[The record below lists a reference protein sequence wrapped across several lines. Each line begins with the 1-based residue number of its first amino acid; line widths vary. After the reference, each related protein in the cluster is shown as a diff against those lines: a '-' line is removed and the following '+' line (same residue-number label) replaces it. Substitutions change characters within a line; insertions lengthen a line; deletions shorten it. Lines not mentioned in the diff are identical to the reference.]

1 MEVSDG
7 SSQVLNSMKH
17 VASLRAD
24 EDPDETS
31 LLLSSTLLDLVVF
44 RLVLV
49 LYCVRVLMLD
59 QYQETE
65 DGRRE
70 FNVPMNCPI
79 PVVKRR
85 MKAPKHVDEDLFKIF
100 PQATTYLRQ
109 IQKVKLLRLLFK
121 GFEY

>member
-1 MEVSDG
+1 M
-7 SSQVLNSMKH
+7 M
-17 VASLRAD
+17 
-24 EDPDETS
+24 
-31 LLLSSTLLDLVVF
+31 
-44 RLVLV
+44 
-49 LYCVRVLMLD
+49 
-59 QYQETE
+59 E

-109 IQKVKLLRLLFK
+109 IQKS
-121 GFEY
+121 FEY

>member
-1 MEVSDG
+1 M
-7 SSQVLNSMKH
+7 M
-17 VASLRAD
+17 
-24 EDPDETS
+24 
-31 LLLSSTLLDLVVF
+31 
-44 RLVLV
+44 
-49 LYCVRVLMLD
+49 
-59 QYQETE
+59 E

-109 IQKVKLLRLLFK
+109 IQKR
-121 GFEY
+121 GGSGCFEFIRGEVCTKDLSQNNTFYFIF